1 MKLILH
7 KEIFNDVYLPFVSDY
22 SKRYEVYYGGAGSG
36 KSVFVAQ
43 KLVYKALREKR
54 KILVLRK
61 VGRTVKNSVFQLLI
75 DTLIDWKIIDKCKVN
90 RTDFS
95 IWLPNGS
102 LFLCTGLD
110 DAEKIK
116 SITGLTDAWLEEATE
131 FIQDD
136 FNQIDLRIRHTTAAD
151 QQIIL
156 SFNPVSKAN
165 WCYQLF
171 FKDKFDSEQEEAEM
185 AEFRQKVQI
194 HHTNYLDN
202 RFLPQSYIDS
212 LLLLKGTNPAYYK
225 IYALGEFGS
234 LDKLIFSNWKIEQFD
249 HAEIKG
255 ELLLG
260 LDFGFVNDPT
270 ALIASLLVE
279 EEKRIYIFKE
289 KFEKG
294 LLNNQIAEMISSLGF
309 AKSTI
314 IADAA
319 EQKSI
324 EEIKRAGVTR
334 IKPAVK
340 GQGSILQG
348 IQKLQQYEVVI
359 HPDCRNIIEEFRNY
373 SWEKDKATN
382 EYINKPIDKY
392 NHGIDALR
400 YSLQCVGTKIKTM
413 NKAALGL

>member
-1 MKLILH
+1 MKLLIH
-7 KEIFNDVYLPFVSDY
+7 KEVFNDVYFPFLLDY

-43 KLVYKALREKR
+43 KLVYKALKEKR

-61 VGRTVKNSVFQLLI
+61 VGRTVKNSTFQLLV
-75 DTLIDWKIIDKCKVN
+75 DTLIDWKIIDKCKIN

-95 IWLPNGS
+95 IELPNGS

-110 DAEKIK
+110 DSEKIK

-136 FNQIDLRIRHTTAAD
+136 FNQIDLRIRHATAAN

-171 FKDKFDSEQEEAEM
+171 FKDKFDSQQEKEEVE
-185 AEFRQKVQI
+185 EFRAGVQI

-234 LDKLIFSNWKIEQFD
+234 LDKLIFSNWRVAAFNHE
-249 HAEIKG
+249 EIKG
-255 ELLLG
+255 ELMIG

-279 EEKRIYIFKE
+279 EEKKIYIFKE

-309 AKSTI
+309 AKSVI

-324 EEIKRAGVTR
+324 EEIKRAGITR

-348 IQKLQQYEVVI
+348 IQKLQQYEIII
-359 HPDCRNIIEEFRNY
+359 HPDCKNLVEESRNY

-400 YSLQCVGTKIKTM
+400 YSLQCVGTKMKTM

>member
-1 MKLILH
+1 MKLLIH
-7 KEIFNDVYLPFVSDY
+7 KEVFNDVYFPFLLDY

-61 VGRTVKNSVFQLLI
+61 VGRTVKNSTFQLLV
-75 DTLIDWKIIDKCKVN
+75 DTLVDWKIIDKCKIN

-95 IWLPNGS
+95 IELPNGS

-110 DAEKIK
+110 DSEKIK
-116 SITGLTDAWLEEATE
+116 SITGLTDAWLEESTE

-136 FNQIDLRIRHTTAAD
+136 FNQIDLRIRHATAAN

-171 FKDKFDSEQEEAEM
+171 FKDKFDSIQEKEEVE
-185 AEFRQKVQI
+185 EFRAGVQI

-234 LDKLIFSNWKIEQFD
+234 LDKLIFSNWRVAAFNHE
-249 HAEIKG
+249 EIKG
-255 ELLLG
+255 ELMIG

-279 EEKRIYIFKE
+279 EEKKIYIFKE

-309 AKSTI
+309 AKSVI

-324 EEIKRAGVTR
+324 EEIKRAGITR

-348 IQKLQQYEVVI
+348 IQKLQQYEIII
-359 HPDCRNIIEEFRNY
+359 HPDCKNLIEEFRNY

-400 YSLQCVGTKIKTM
+400 YSLQCVGTKMKTM

>member
-1 MKLILH
+1 MKLLLH
-7 KEIFNDVYLPFVSDY
+7 KEIFNDAYFPFLLDY
-22 SKRYEVYYGGAGSG
+22 SKRYNVFYGGAGSG

-43 KLVYKALREKR
+43 FLIYKALREKR

-61 VGRTVKNSVFQLLI
+61 VGRTVKNSTFQLLV
-75 DTLIDWKIIDKCKVN
+75 DTLVDWKIINKCKIN

-95 IWLPNGS
+95 IELPNGS

-110 DAEKIK
+110 DSEKIK

-136 FNQIDLRIRHTTAAD
+136 FNQIDLRIRHATAAN

-171 FKDKFDSEQEEAEM
+171 FKDKFDSQQEKEEIE
-185 AEFRQKVQI
+185 EFRAGVQI

-234 LDKLIFSNWKIEQFD
+234 LDKLIFSNWRVAAFNHE
-249 HAEIKG
+249 EIKG
-255 ELLLG
+255 ELMIG

-279 EEKRIYIFKE
+279 EEKKIYIFKE

-319 EQKSI
+319 EVKSI
-324 EEIKRAGVTR
+324 EEIKRAGITR

-348 IQKLQQYEVVI
+348 IQKLQQYEIII
-359 HPDCRNIIEEFRNY
+359 HPDCKNLIEEFRNY

-400 YSLQCVGTKIKTM
+400 YSLQCVGTKMKTM

>member
-1 MKLILH
+1 MKLLLH
-7 KEIFNDVYLPFVSDY
+7 KGIFNEAYYPFLLDY
-22 SKRYEVYYGGAGSG
+22 AQRYEVYYGGAGSG

-43 KLVYKALREKR
+43 KLLYKALRDKR

-90 RTDFS
+90 KTDFS
-95 IWLPNGS
+95 IELPNGS

-110 DAEKIK
+110 DSEKIK

-131 FIQDD
+131 FVQDD
-136 FNQIDLRIRHTTAAD
+136 FNQIDLRIRHNFAQS
-151 QQIIL
+151 QQIVL

-171 FKDKFDSEQEEAEM
+171 FKEKFDSDQEEKEM
-185 AEFRQKVQI
+185 AEFRAKVQI

-202 RFLPQSYIDS
+202 KFLPQSYIDS

-234 LDKLIFSNWKIEQFD
+234 LDKLIFSNWRISAFN

-255 ELLLG
+255 ELLIG

-289 KFEKG
+289 RFEKG
-294 LLNNQIAEMISSLGF
+294 LLNNQIAELISSLGF
-309 AKSTI
+309 SKSTI

-324 EEIKRAGVTR
+324 EEIKRCGIAR
-334 IKPAVK
+334 IKPATK

-348 IQKLQQYEVVI
+348 IQKLQQYEIVI
-359 HPDCRNIIEEFRNY
+359 HPECKNLIEEFRNY

-382 EYINKPIDKY
+382 EYINKPIDKF

-400 YSLQCVGTKIKTM
+400 YSLQCVGNKIKTM